1 MLETGDIPAVTLLNI
16 QPSMVKYTLK
26 VGFLANA
33 LAIIF
38 FATLRYSRGG
48 EKPEKLS

>member
-1 MLETGDIPAVTLLNI
+1 LVNI
-16 QPSMVKYTLK
+16 QPSMVKYTLY

-38 FATLRYSRGG
+38 FATLRQSTTPYSREG
-48 EKPEKLS
+48 EKPETLS